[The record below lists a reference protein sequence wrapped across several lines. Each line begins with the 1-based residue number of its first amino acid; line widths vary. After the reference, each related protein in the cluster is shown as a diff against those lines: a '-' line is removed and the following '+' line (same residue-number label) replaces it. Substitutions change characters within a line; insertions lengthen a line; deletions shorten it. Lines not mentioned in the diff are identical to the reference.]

1 MLPVRKTTK
10 RVFSGDF
17 TPGRKRRRC
26 VVVVPSSVSPAP
38 ENTGADLLDS
48 IPDDLV
54 VSILC
59 KLGSTSRCPA
69 DFINVLMT

>member
-1 MLPVRKTTK
+1 MLPSRKTK
-10 RVFSGDF
+10 RVFSCDF

-26 VVVVPSSVSPAP
+26 VVVPSSVSPVP
-38 ENTGADLLDS
+38 ENTTGADLLDS

-54 VSILC
+54 ISILC

-69 DFINVLMT
+69 DFINVLLT